1 MMNRH
6 SEKTEQ
12 PAGAILA
19 DELGLEPLFTVAQ
32 VARHLRVS
40 STTVY
45 RLVKDGALPCMRIGH
60 ALRFTRSDVE
70 TLLETHALDADR

>member
-1 MMNRH
+1 M
-6 SEKTEQ
+6 
-12 PAGAILA
+12 A
-19 DELGLEPLFTVAQ
+19 DELGLEPLFTITQ

-45 RLVKDGALPCMRIGH
+45 RLAKDGALLCRRIGQ

>member
-1 MMNRH
+1 MRD
-6 SEKTEQ
+6 SSVGLLSAEDRASIFVPQYEQ
-12 PAGAILA
+12 KA
-19 DELGLEPLFTVAQ
+19 
-32 VARHLRVS
+32 ARHLRVS

-45 RLVKDGALPCMRIGH
+45 RLVKDGALPCRRIGE

>member
-1 MMNRH
+1 M
-6 SEKTEQ
+6 
-12 PAGAILA
+12 A
-19 DELGLEPLFTVAQ
+19 DELGLESLFTITQ

-45 RLVKDGALPCMRIGH
+45 RLVKDGALPCRRIGQ
-60 ALRFTRSDVE
+60 ALRFRRSDVE

>member
-1 MMNRH
+1 M
-6 SEKTEQ
+6 
-12 PAGAILA
+12 A
-19 DELGLEPLFTVAQ
+19 DELGLEPLFIITQ

-40 STTVY
+40 STTAY
-45 RLVKDGALPCMRIGH
+45 RLVKDGALPCRRIGQ